1 MYMLCLPRIP
11 GGTARTIAVVA
22 VVAALFC
29 FVPASLGAQT
39 ESDPVGSLTA
49 PAQDETPTME
59 EKALLARASS
69 LEVLGQFL
77 WKANLSASRA
87 RLRAEELR
95 LVARALV
102 GRAEMDL
109 SGAETEEELEEAT
122 KALEIVRS
130 THSILNAAA
139 DRLSATRGTRRKI
152 RILALELSREALHVV
167 RENGLRVSED
177 QPLRPGR
184 LFKDNPPA
192 ASPRERALLK
202 EPDRDFLTY
211 NRGAMNTR
219 ELVARHERRK
229 PREIRPVPEEKLY
242 YSEGALTLSPLDRDY
257 RSKRIWWSKPPEE
270 LAWKVEQW

>member
-1 MYMLCLPRIP
+1 MYRLCLPRIT
-11 GGTARTIAVVA
+11 GGTARSIAVSA
-22 VVAALFC
+22 VVAAFFC
-29 FVPASLGAQT
+29 SFPAPCGAQSGPDPASSAN
-39 ESDPVGSLTA
+39 D
-49 PAQDETPTME
+49 PAQEEILTME
-59 EKALLARASS
+59 ERALLARASS
-69 LEVLGQFL
+69 LEVLAQFL
-77 WKANLSASRA
+77 WEANLSASRA

-102 GRAEMDL
+102 GRAEMDF
-109 SGAETEEELEEAT
+109 ATARTEEELEEAT

-130 THSILNAAA
+130 TNSILNEAA

-152 RILALELSREALHVV
+152 RILALELSRAALHVV
-167 RENGLRVSED
+167 RDNGLSVSGD
-177 QPLRPGR
+177 QPVSPGR

-192 ASPRERALLK
+192 ASPRERAFLK
-202 EPDRDFLTY
+202 EPDKDFHTY
-211 NRGAMNTR
+211 NRGAINTR

-229 PREIRPVPEEKLY
+229 PREIKPVPEEELY

>member
-1 MYMLCLPRIP
+1 MYLLCLPRIP
-11 GGTARTIAVVA
+11 GGAARAIAVAA
-22 VVAALFC
+22 VIAALFC
-29 FVPASLGAQT
+29 FVPAFCGAQS
-39 ESDPVGSLTA
+39 EPDAASVNPPEQG
-49 PAQDETPTME
+49 EIPTLE

-95 LVARALV
+95 LVARALI
-102 GRAEMDL
+102 GRAEVDL
-109 SGAETEEELEEAT
+109 SDARTEEELREAT
-122 KALEIVRS
+122 KALEIVRG
-130 THSILNAAA
+130 TRSILNEAA

-167 RENGLRVSED
+167 RENGLPVSQD
-177 QPLRPGR
+177 QSVSPGR

-192 ASPRERALLK
+192 ASPRERALLR
-202 EPDRDFLTY
+202 EPERDFLTY
-211 NRGAMNTR
+211 KRGAINTR

-229 PREIRPVPEEKLY
+229 PREIRPVPEEELY